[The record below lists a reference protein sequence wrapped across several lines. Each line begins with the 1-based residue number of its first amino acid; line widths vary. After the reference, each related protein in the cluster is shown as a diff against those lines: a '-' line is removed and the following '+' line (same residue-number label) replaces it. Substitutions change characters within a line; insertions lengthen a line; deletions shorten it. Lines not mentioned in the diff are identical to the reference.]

1 MCSDRR
7 EVACLLRMQG
17 QQQQDSHELLRC
29 LMEGLRAE
37 ERRALQQLK
46 KGQVTRGPPRQTFI
60 ILSLLCQA
68 ATIIRRPPGHVC

>member
-1 MCSDRR
+1 MHCG
-7 EVACLLRMQG
+7 AFGQG

-46 KGQVTRGPPRQTFI
+46 KAQARA
-60 ILSLLCQA
+60 LAA
-68 ATIIRRPPGHVC
+68 ATPIRWQTIQ